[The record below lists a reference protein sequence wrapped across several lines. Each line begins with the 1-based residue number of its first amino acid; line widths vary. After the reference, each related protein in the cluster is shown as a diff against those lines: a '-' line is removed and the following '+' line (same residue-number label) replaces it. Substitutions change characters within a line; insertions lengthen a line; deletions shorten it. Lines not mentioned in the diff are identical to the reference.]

1 MATSRELKAA
11 IATNRF
17 GLGARP
23 GEIDEARSDPEGYL
37 LAQIQAGGADQPQ
50 YNPMPSWDRINQ
62 FRDFQ
67 QERRQGRRQQAEA
80 GAPPAPRPGR
90 RTNANDPTP
99 PGRDPVQIAGRMI
112 REGTAVDFLAR
123 FRMGA
128 RTGASFRERW
138 ALFWAN
144 HFTVSG
150 VKLVTAVVVGPYE
163 QEAIRPKV
171 FDTFENLLVSAIV
184 HPAML
189 LYLDQAQSMGPNSP
203 GAAYVRR
210 QLRGGGL
217 NENLAREILELHTV
231 GINGGYTQADVTEFA
246 RALTGWSVGGPNERT
261 DRQGKFVYR
270 GIIHEPGDRTVMGK
284 SYRNTGGDQALA
296 VLSDLAANPATARH
310 LATKIA
316 RHFVSENPH
325 PSLVAKLEATYL
337 RTGGRLDE
345 LARTLIT
352 TPEAWE
358 PQAQKFKTPYDFL
371 ISTWRTTGTEPNDIR
386 NLAPTLTA
394 MGQKPFSAPSPKGW
408 PEENANW
415 AAPDAII
422 KRLAYSEAF
431 AAIAAN
437 TMEPMATAQA
447 TLGAQLSDPTATAIR
462 RAETRAEG
470 LAILLM
476 SPEFQRR

>member
-1 MATSRELKAA
+1 MATSRDLKAA

-23 GEIDEARSDPEGYL
+23 GEIDAAKSDPEGYL
-37 LAQIQAGGADQPQ
+37 LAQIQTGGADQPQ
-50 YNPMPSWDRINQ
+50 PNGMPSWERINQ
-62 FRDFQ
+62 FRVFQ
-67 QERRQGRRQQAEA
+67 RDRRQNRNQQAAA
-80 GAPPAPRPGR
+80 GASPPPRPGR
-90 RTNANDPTP
+90 RGDADGPVP
-99 PGRDPVQIAGRMI
+99 PERDPVQIAGRMI
-112 REGTAVDFLAR
+112 RLGPAVDFLAR
-123 FRMGA
+123 FQMGA

-163 QEAIRPKV
+163 QEAIRPHV
-171 FDTFENLLVSAIV
+171 FDTFENLLVAATV

-189 LYLDQAQSMGPNSP
+189 LYLDQAQSTGPNSL

-210 QLRGGGL
+210 QQGGGGL

-231 GINGGYTQADVTEFA
+231 GINGGYAQADVTEFA
-246 RALTGWSVGGPNERT
+246 RALTGWSVGGPNEAG
-261 DRQGKFVYR
+261 DRQGKFIYR
-270 GIIHEPGDRTVMGK
+270 PIIHEPGARTVMGK
-284 SYRNTGGDQALA
+284 SYPNTGGQQALA
-296 VLSDLAANPATARH
+296 VLKDLAASPATARH

-316 RHFVSENPH
+316 RHFVSEDP
-325 PSLVAKLEATYL
+325 PASLVARLEQSYL

-345 LARTLIT
+345 LARTLVT
-352 TPEAWE
+352 APEAWE
-358 PQAQKFKTPYDFL
+358 PTPQKFKNPYDFL
-371 ISTWRTTGTEPNDIR
+371 ISAWRTSGSQPNNIQ
-386 NLAPTLTA
+386 NLAPILTA

-422 KRLAYSEAF
+422 KRLAYAEGF
-431 AAIAAN
+431 ANAAAAY
-437 TMEPMATAQA
+437 MEPTATAQA
-447 TLGAQLSDPTATAIR
+447 ALGASLSDPTATAIR